1 MSSSYKIIFSLLILI
16 VTSFLLAFTGL
27 WYLQAIP
34 AAAFGFFTLRSRSLY
49 ILAGIF
55 SAIGMLSA
63 IFSYD
68 AGYRMGN
75 GNLVAG
81 IIGFPGGYLIPLAM
95 TIIVIFILGV
105 FGAMFGGSFT
115 KDEHKR

>member
-1 MSSSYKIIFSLLILI
+1 MSSRSKIIMSLILLV
-16 VTSFLLAFTGL
+16 VTGFLLAFTGL

-34 AAAFGFFTLRSRSLY
+34 AAALGYYILRSRSLY
-49 ILAGIF
+49 VLAGVF
-55 SAIGMLSA
+55 SVIGMLIA

-68 AGYRMGN
+68 AGYRLGN
-75 GNLVAG
+75 GSLVAG

-95 TIIVIFILGV
+95 TIIVLFVLCI

-115 KDEHKR
+115 REVAKH

>member
-1 MSSSYKIIFSLLILI
+1 MSSRSKIIMSLILLV
-16 VTSFLLAFTGL
+16 VTGFLLAFTGL

-34 AAAFGFFTLRSRSLY
+34 AAALGYYILRSRSLY
-49 ILAGIF
+49 VLAGVF
-55 SAIGMLSA
+55 SVMGMLIA

-68 AGYRMGN
+68 AGYRLGN
-75 GNLVAG
+75 GSLVAG

-95 TIIVIFILGV
+95 TIIVLFVLCI

-115 KDEHKR
+115 REVAKH

>member
-1 MSSSYKIIFSLLILI
+1 MSSRSKIIMSLILLV
-16 VTSFLLAFTGL
+16 VTGFLLAFTGL

-34 AAAFGFFTLRSRSLY
+34 AAALGYYILRSRSLY
-49 ILAGIF
+49 VLAGVF
-55 SAIGMLSA
+55 SVMGMLVA

-68 AGYRMGN
+68 AGYRLGN
-75 GNLVAG
+75 GSLVAG

-95 TIIVIFILGV
+95 TIIVLFVLCI

-115 KDEHKR
+115 REVAKH

>member
-1 MSSSYKIIFSLLILI
+1 MSSRSKIIMSLILLV
-16 VTSFLLAFTGL
+16 VTGFLLAFTGL

-34 AAAFGFFTLRSRSLY
+34 AAALGYYILRSRSLY
-49 ILAGIF
+49 VLAGVF
-55 SAIGMLSA
+55 SVMGMLIA

-68 AGYRMGN
+68 AGYRLGN
-75 GNLVAG
+75 GSLVAG

-95 TIIVIFILGV
+95 TIIVLFVLCI

-115 KDEHKR
+115 REAAKH